1 MTTQRTPQTEATTE
15 TRVDRRSFL
24 RVTAI
29 AGGGILLG
37 SYIKFGETAEA
48 FAAGTAAAETAIGNF
63 IRITPDGIVTIIAK
77 NPEIGQGVK
86 TMLPMLIADELDVDW
101 KNVRI
106 EQAPL
111 DTTKFQGQSAGG
123 STATPTNWEPM
134 RRVGAAARAMLVTAA
149 AQMWNVPESQL
160 STKSGVVFQNGTAN
174 KATYGELVAKAASVP
189 APDLATVKLKD
200 PKDFKI
206 IGTRVTGVD
215 VKDIVRGRTKFGI
228 DMVLP
233 GMLYA
238 SYVKCPVFGGKAVK
252 ANLDEIKSQPGIKHA
267 FIVDQAGQGG
277 LMGLLS
283 GVAIVGDNWWL
294 IQQARR
300 KLDVTWDEGA
310 TASQSSEGYATQ
322 AAALSKQPPHQNLR
336 KDGDF
341 DAAMGSAAKKAE
353 GAYFYPFIT
362 HAPLEPQNTTA
373 LFKDGKIE
381 LWSPTQ
387 QPAGGRGI
395 VASALSLKPEDIT
408 INISRSGGGFGR
420 RLANDYMV
428 EAAAIAKQIPGV
440 PVKLLWTREDDL
452 THDPYRPAGFHYFS
466 GGVDGSGKLVAW
478 RDHFVTFGADGRTV
492 SSANLG
498 ATEFP
503 ARFIPNLVIDQSL
516 IPLGVPTGPLRAPGS
531 NGIAYAV
538 QSFIDELAHAAG
550 KDPVQFRLDLLANE
564 QPAPAQAA
572 QPTPA
577 AGAPGGGRG
586 GPPPIQFD
594 GKRMTGVLQ
603 MVAERSG
610 WGKQNLP
617 KGTGMGVAFHFS
629 HRGYFAEVVQA
640 TVSKDGVVKVDKVWV
655 VGDVG
660 AQIINPSNA
669 ENQVQGAVLDGIAE
683 ALGQEITIDK
693 GRAVQQ
699 NFNAYPLLRM
709 RQAPPVDVAFKV
721 TESPVTGLGE
731 PALPPVVPALCN
743 AIFAATG
750 KRVRSLPLS
759 KQDLKW
765 G

>member
-1 MTTQRTPQTEATTE
+1 MTTLQTPEATTE

-48 FAAGTAAAETAIGNF
+48 FAAGTAAETAIGNF

-134 RRVGAAARAMLVTAA
+134 RRVGAAARAMLVAAA
-149 AQMWNVPESQL
+149 AQQLGVPEAEL
-160 STKSGVVFQNGTAN
+160 ETASGVVRHRASR
-174 KATYGELVAKAASVP
+174 KEVKYGELVGKAATLT

-215 VKDIVRGRTKFGI
+215 VKDIVRGQAKFGI

-283 GVAIVGDNWWL
+283 GVAVVGDNWWL
-294 IQQARR
+294 VQQARR

-310 TASQSSEGYATQ
+310 TASQSSEGFASQ
-322 AAALSKQPPHQNLR
+322 AAALSKQAPHQNLR

-341 DAAMGSAAKKAE
+341 DGAMKSAAKTAE
-353 GAYFYPFIT
+353 GAYFYPFIA

-381 LWSPTQ
+381 IWSPTQ
-387 QPAGGRGI
+387 TPAGGRGI
-395 VASALSLKPEDIT
+395 VQSALELKPEDIT
-408 INISRSGGGFGR
+408 IHISRSGGGFGR
-420 RLANDYMV
+420 RLSNDYMV

-440 PVKLLWTREDDL
+440 PVKLLWTREDDI

-466 GGVDGSGKLVAW
+466 GGTDASGKLVAW
-478 RDHFVTFGADGRTV
+478 RDHFVTFGSDGRPV
-492 SSANLG
+492 SSAALG
-498 ATEFP
+498 GTEFP
-503 ARFIPNLVIDQSL
+503 ARFIPNFVIDQSL

-531 NGIAYAV
+531 NGIAFAV

-550 KDPVQFRLDLLANE
+550 KDPVQFRLELLANE

-572 QPTPA
+572 QP

-586 GPPPIQFD
+586 GPPPAGFD
-594 GKRMTGVLQ
+594 GKRMAGVLQ

-640 TVSKDGVVKVDKVWV
+640 TVSKDGAVKVDKVWV
-655 VGDVG
+655 VGDIG

-709 RQAPPVDVAFKV
+709 RQAPPVDVAFKI
-721 TESPVTGLGE
+721 TEFPVTGLGE

-743 AIFAATG
+743 AIFMATG
-750 KRVRSLPLS
+750 KRIRSLPLS

>member
-1 MTTQRTPQTEATTE
+1 METT

-24 RVTAI
+24 RVTAL

-48 FAAGTAAAETAIGNF
+48 WAAGTAAADTALGNF
-63 IRITPDGIVTIIAK
+63 IRIMPDGIVTIIAK

-86 TMLPMLIADELDVDW
+86 TMLPMLIAEELDVDW

-134 RRVGAAARAMLVTAA
+134 RRVGAAGRAMLVAAA
-149 AQMWNVPESQL
+149 AQTLGVPESELETASGIVRHRASNRQL
-160 STKSGVVFQNGTAN
+160 
-174 KATYGELVAKAASVP
+174 TYGDLVSKASTMP
-189 APDLATVKLKD
+189 APDLASVKLKD

-215 VKDIVRGRTKFGI
+215 VHDIVRGKPMFGI

-267 FIVDQAGQGG
+267 FIVDQAGTGG

-310 TASQSSEGYATQ
+310 TAMQSSEGFATQ
-322 AAALSKQPPHQNLR
+322 AATLSKEPPHQNLR

-341 DAAMGSAAKKAE
+341 DAAMKTASKTAE
-353 GAYFYPFIT
+353 GAYFYPFIA

-373 LFKDGKIE
+373 LFKDGKLEI
-381 LWSPTQ
+381 WSPSQT
-387 QPAGGRGI
+387 PAGGRGI
-395 VASALSLKPEDIT
+395 VQSALELKPEDIT
-408 INISRSGGGFGR
+408 IHISRSGGGFGR

-428 EAAAIAKQIPGV
+428 EAAAVAKQVPGV
-440 PVKLLWTREDDL
+440 PVKLLWTREDDI

-466 GGVDGSGKLVAW
+466 GGVDGAGKLVAW

-498 ATEFP
+498 GGEFP
-503 ARFIPNLVIDQSL
+503 ARFIPNFVIDQSL

-531 NGIAYAV
+531 NGIAFAV

-564 QPAPAQAA
+564 QPAPTQASA
-572 QPTPA
+572 PP
-577 AGAPGGGRG
+577 AGAPPGGGRG
-586 GPPPIQFD
+586 GPPPAGFD
-594 GKRMTGVLQ
+594 GKRMAGVLE
-603 MVAERSG
+603 MVAQRSG
-610 WGKQNLP
+610 WGKQKLP

-640 TVSKDGVVKVDKVWV
+640 TVSKEGAVKVDKVWV
-655 VGDVG
+655 VGDIG

-699 NFNAYPLLRM
+699 NFNTFPLLRM

-721 TESPVTGLGE
+721 TEFPVTGLGE
-731 PALPPVVPALCN
+731 PALPPVVPALCS
-743 AIFAATG
+743 AIFMATG
-750 KRVRSLPLS
+750 KRIRSLPLS